1 MLSPGETTLKVI
13 LRREGLMKSKVVLFF
28 TIIVCFLLQCTVMD
42 LISIGSITPN
52 LMLVLCVS
60 MGLMRGRK
68 SGLWVGFFS
77 GLLVDLFYGS
87 LFGFYALVYM
97 YTGFLCGYAHRI
109 YYDNDVKV
117 PMFLTALADLFYN
130 LAVYG
135 LQFLLRGRLGLGTY
149 LFRIII
155 PEVFYTV
162 FLSLIV
168 YRVFRYI
175 NYRFMSIARKESE
188 SIWVLK

>member
-1 MLSPGETTLKVI
+1 MPDRQIPERM
-13 LRREGLMKSKVVLFF
+13 LRREERMKSKVVLFF
-28 TIIVCFLLQCTVMD
+28 TIIICFLLQCTVMD

-52 LMLVLCVS
+52 LLLVLCVS

-68 SGLWVGFFS
+68 SGLWTGFFS

-87 LFGFYALVYM
+87 LFGFYALIYM
-97 YTGFLCGYAHRI
+97 YIGFFSGYAHRI
-109 YYDNDVKV
+109 YYDDDVKV
-117 PMFLTALADLFYN
+117 PMFLTAIADLAYN

-149 LFRIII
+149 LYRIIV
-155 PEVFYTV
+155 PEIFYTV
-162 FLSLIV
+162 ILTLLV
-168 YRVFRYI
+168 YRAFRYI

>member
-1 MLSPGETTLKVI
+1 
-13 LRREGLMKSKVVLFF
+13 MKSKVVLFF
-28 TIIVCFLLQCTVMD
+28 TIIICFLLQCTVMD

-52 LMLVLCVS
+52 LLLVLCVS

-68 SGLWVGFFS
+68 SGLWTGFFS

-87 LFGFYALVYM
+87 LFGFYALIYM
-97 YTGFLCGYAHRI
+97 YIGFFSGYAHRI
-109 YYDNDVKV
+109 YYDDDVKV
-117 PMFLTALADLFYN
+117 PMFLTAIADLAYN

-149 LFRIII
+149 LYRIIV
-155 PEVFYTV
+155 PEIFYTV
-162 FLSLIV
+162 ILTLLV
-168 YRVFRYI
+168 YRAFRYI

>member
-1 MLSPGETTLKVI
+1 
-13 LRREGLMKSKVVLFF
+13 
-28 TIIVCFLLQCTVMD
+28 
-42 LISIGSITPN
+42 
-52 LMLVLCVS
+52 
-60 MGLMRGRK
+60 
-68 SGLWVGFFS
+68 
-77 GLLVDLFYGS
+77 
-87 LFGFYALVYM
+87 
-97 YTGFLCGYAHRI
+97 
-109 YYDNDVKV
+109 KV

>member
-1 MLSPGETTLKVI
+1 
-13 LRREGLMKSKVVLFF
+13 
-28 TIIVCFLLQCTVMD
+28 
-42 LISIGSITPN
+42 
-52 LMLVLCVS
+52 MLV
-60 MGLMRGRK
+60 
-68 SGLWVGFFS
+68 
-77 GLLVDLFYGS
+77 
-87 LFGFYALVYM
+87 
-97 YTGFLCGYAHRI
+97 
-109 YYDNDVKV
+109 
-117 PMFLTALADLFYN
+117 ALADRHDAHKGN
-130 LAVYG
+130 AGDGCGNGKGRVNTVAGRGNGG
-135 LQFLLRGRLGLGTY
+135 LDLLLRGRLGLGTY